1 MKDVS
6 TTAITSLRQAE
17 DDAQAAV
24 AVIQDYYAAISSRD
38 YDRAYDQW
46 GESGPPGQSREQF
59 AAGFAHTKSVRVTTG
74 APSRIEGAAGSRY
87 VDVPVTIAA
96 TTDNGGTQSFEG
108 TYTLRRAMVD
118 GASAAQRR
126 WHFYRAAIHEIAR

>member
-6 TTAITSLRQAE
+6 TTAITSLRQAG

-87 VDVPVTIAA
+87 VDVPVTIVA
-96 TTDNGGTQSFEG
+96 TTDNDGTQSFEG
-108 TYTLRRAMVD
+108 TYTLRRAVVD

-126 WHFYRAAIHEIAR
+126 WHFYRASIREIAR